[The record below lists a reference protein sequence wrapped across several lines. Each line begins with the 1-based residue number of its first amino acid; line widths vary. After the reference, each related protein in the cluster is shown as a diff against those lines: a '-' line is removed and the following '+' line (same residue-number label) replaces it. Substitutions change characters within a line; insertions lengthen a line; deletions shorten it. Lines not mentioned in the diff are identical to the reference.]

1 MTTQKKRPAKRVGD
15 QEKKPTSSIVPVE
28 TRSIPWSVRLMLA
41 VRAGGRCEFDG
52 CNKYLLEHPLTF
64 TMGNY
69 AEAAHI
75 VAFKPD
81 GPRGS
86 EGERPVKINDVENLM
101 FLSANC
107 HKEIDDHP
115 ARYPVATLRKYK
127 KAHEDRIRLVTGLHD
142 SGRTAVLVVKALIG
156 GHSVSIPFEHVVQAT
171 APRYPSSHDPCVIDL
186 TTISD
191 EGPEF
196 LKVACRTIEDQL
208 NRFFGSGGEGRRIG
222 HASVFALAPIPVLI
236 FLGNKMSNKIP
247 LDLFQRHRDTEH
259 WSWKDGEGT
268 ARYAVR
274 RVRAGKPG
282 KVALILSLSGT
293 VRAGDLPAE
302 MGTATVYAITLAGQ
316 VPSTT
321 FLSTKSDLDA
331 FRQAFQEAMGLVLQ
345 EHGKLAAIDLFPA
358 VPAPVAVLVGRDL
371 LPKAHPAV
379 RVWDF
384 DKAKGGF
391 TYKLEVN

>member
-1 MTTQKKRPAKRVGD
+1 MRSRSKTPARAAGTQKKSHP
-15 QEKKPTSSIVPVE
+15 SSIVAVE
-28 TRSIPWSVRLMLA
+28 SRHILWSVRLMLA

-64 TMGNY
+64 TKGNY

-75 VAFKPD
+75 VGFKLD
-81 GPRGS
+81 GPRGND
-86 EGERPVKINDVENLM
+86 GQRPAKINDVENLM
-101 FLSANC
+101 FLSADC

-115 ARYPVATLRKYK
+115 RRYPVATLRKYK

-142 SGRTAVLVVKALIG
+142 SGKTAVLVVKALIG
-156 GHSVSIPFEHVVQAT
+156 GHSVSVPFEHVVQAA

-196 LKVACRTIEDQL
+196 LKVACRTIEQQL
-208 NRFFGSGGEGRRIG
+208 DRFFGSGGEGKRIG
-222 HASVFALAPIPVLI
+222 HASVFALAPMPVLI
-236 FLGNKMSNKIP
+236 FLGNRMSNKVP
-247 LDLFQRHRDTEH
+247 LDLFQRHRDTEQ
-259 WSWKDGEGT
+259 WSWKEGEGK

-274 RVRAGKPG
+274 RVRTGKSG

-302 MGTATVYAITLAGQ
+302 MRTATVYAITLDGQ

-321 FLSTKSDLDA
+321 FLRTKSDLEA
-331 FRQAFQEAMGLVLQ
+331 FRQAFQEVMGLILL

-358 VPAPVAVLVGRDL
+358 VPAPVAVLVGREL
-371 LPKAHPAV
+371 LPKAHPTM

-391 TYKLEVN
+391 TYQLEVN